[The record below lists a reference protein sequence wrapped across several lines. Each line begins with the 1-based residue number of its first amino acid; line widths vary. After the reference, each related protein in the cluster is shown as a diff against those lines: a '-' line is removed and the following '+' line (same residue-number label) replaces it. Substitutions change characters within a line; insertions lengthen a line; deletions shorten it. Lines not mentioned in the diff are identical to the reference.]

1 MRKENSRGLKFTY
14 QVLKIVERVTNK
26 LKTQF
31 LNIDEMKSGFMQGYG
46 TRNASSSSE
55 TCETNI

>member
-14 QVLKIVERVTNK
+14 QVLKIVERVINK

-31 LNIDEMKSGFMQGYG
+31 LNTDEMKSGFMQGYG
-46 TRNASSSSE
+46 TRNASLSSE

>member
-26 LKTQF
+26 LETQF

-46 TRNASSSSE
+46 TRNASLSSE

>member
-31 LNIDEMKSGFMQGYG
+31 LNIDEMKSGFMQGYE
-46 TRNASSSSE
+46 TRNASLSSE